1 VNKLEKKQGSVLA
14 LFPLVVFLSLFIG
27 SGVMT
32 GDFYQLPVL
41 VAALLASAVALV
53 MNRKES
59 FGVKVERFAKG
70 AGHPDIMIMVLIF
83 LLAGAFSGTAKG
95 MGAVESTVNLALS
108 VLPQN
113 IIIAGLFVIAAF
125 ISLSMGTSMGTIAA
139 LAPIGVGI
147 GEQTGISL
155 SVAMAAVVGGAM
167 FGDNLSIISDTT
179 IAAVRSQQTKMKDKF
194 KTNFFIV
201 LPAAIVTILL
211 FIFVTSSQEVQ
222 VTIGEFQWVKV
233 LPYVGVLIAAI
244 AGVNVI
250 AVLAGGIV
258 LAGAIG
264 LVDGSYTLSTFVGKV
279 AEGLNGMAEIV
290 ILTMLIGGIVEIIK
304 HNGGIQFLLNLV
316 SKNVR
321 SPKGAQFSIA
331 GLVSA
336 TNFATANNTIS
347 IIVAGPLAKQIADQY
362 DIDARK
368 SASILDI
375 FSCAIQGIIPY
386 GAQLLVAAQ
395 MASLSPLEII
405 PFSFY
410 PMLIALCGALAI
422 VFNFPSVKAKPV
434 QSTKEVYLNN

>member
-1 VNKLEKKQGSVLA
+1 
-14 LFPLVVFLSLFIG
+14 LFIG

-83 LLAGAFSGTAKG
+83 LLAGAFSATAKG

-347 IIVAGPLAKQIADQY
+347 IIVAGPLAKQIAGQY

>member
-1 VNKLEKKQGSVLA
+1 
-14 LFPLVVFLSLFIG
+14 
-27 SGVMT
+27 
-32 GDFYQLPVL
+32 
-41 VAALLASAVALV
+41 VALV

-83 LLAGAFSGTAKG
+83 LLAGAFSATAKG

-113 IIIAGLFVIAAF
+113 IMIAGLFVIAAF

-201 LPAAIVTILL
+201 LPAAIVTILF